1 MFAETGKEANGENNR
16 MKIAKNTDNFF
27 IILSKPILLKF
38 LLLNKGMPKKF
49 DLLLS
54 IICLIT
60 VSH

>member
-27 IILSKPILLKF
+27 IILSTPVLTKI

-49 DLLLS
+49 DVWLP
-54 IICLIT
+54 IICLVT